1 MKILFGKNSFPKM
14 SSAEYYENGIPVYSK
29 WQIDLY
35 GPPHQISY
43 LVVDDVVTYLPSFT
57 EIQNRMENLEHVHHY
72 NRIERF
78 TTILLQIVGDAR
90 ISSKK
95 GMKCIKKISRNIPA
109 NIDLYPLPTIYQII
123 RNVMRQNGLKIYYN
137 RIATILNEFNIT
149 NTRSHYSVELIN
161 NVIGD
166 FQKMHYAFTKIK
178 KDLKRTYFPN
188 LKFVAL
194 KLLLKY
200 GFTNP
205 FNLKL
210 AKTPARL
217 QKLNKDYELIWNL
230 IEEEELIDYLT
241 SVFD

>member
-1 MKILFGKNSFPKM
+1 MNQPS
-14 SSAEYYENGIPVYSK
+14 YYENGIPVYSK
-29 WQIDLY
+29 WQIDLF
-35 GPPHQISY
+35 GPPDKINY
-43 LVVDDVVTYLPSFT
+43 LVLDDDVTYLPSYT
-57 EIQNRMENLEHVHHY
+57 QIQHCLENLEYVHHY
-72 NRIERF
+72 DRVQRF

-95 GMKCIKKISRNIPA
+95 GMKCMKKVSRNIPSD
-109 NIDLYPLPTIYQII
+109 IDLYPLPIIYQII
-123 RNVMRQNGLKIYYN
+123 RNVMRHNGLKIYYN
-137 RIATILNEFNIT
+137 RVATVLNEFNIT
-149 NTRSHYSVELIN
+149 DTRKHYSPELIN
-161 NVIGD
+161 NVIED
-166 FQKMHYAFTKIK
+166 FKKMHFMFEKIK

-188 LKFVAL
+188 LKYVAL

-217 QKLNKDYELIWNL
+217 LKLNKDYDLIWNI